1 MIRTTFQSCRGP
13 AGRLALVLIVGLVT
27 VRSASAQITV
37 TGALLVERA
46 AAPGETYQGAITIR
60 NTSNTA
66 QTATLSLADYRF
78 DASGSNAFDAPGS
91 HARSNTPWI
100 TLSQQA
106 VSVPPQ
112 GTQVVSYTVTVPA
125 GASSSSGTYLL
136 GVPAGSPPS
145 AGTYWGVV
153 LVEGE
158 DRSAAPIDP
167 TTFTVTPKIRFAVQ
181 LVTHLGQTG
190 ECKLA
195 FGSPRIQPGSMVV
208 DVAGQG
214 TRACRPNLKLEVYN
228 ADGALQHTATLRGS
242 YLYPET
248 STRQTFPLVP
258 LAPGSYS
265 FIVLADVGA
274 DKLQGARFQVQ
285 VK

>member
-1 MIRTTFQSCRGP
+1 MIKVISQLC
-13 AGRLALVLIVGLVT
+13 GRLAWPVVLVLIVVLVT
-27 VRSASAQITV
+27 VQSASGQITV
-37 TGALLVERA
+37 TGALIVERA

-60 NTSNTA
+60 NTSNTV

-78 DASGSNAFDAPGS
+78 DASGSTSFDAPGS
-91 HARSNTPWI
+91 RPRSNTPWI

-112 GTQVVSYTVTVPA
+112 GTQVVGYTVTIPA
-125 GASSSSGTYLL
+125 ASSSDGIYLL
-136 GVPAGSPPS
+136 GAPVGAPPS
-145 AGTYWGVV
+145 AGTYWSVV

-158 DRSAAPIDP
+158 DRSAATVDP
-167 TTFTVTPKIRFAVQ
+167 KTFTIKPKIRFAVQ
-181 LVTHLGQTG
+181 LVTHLGQSG
-190 ECKLA
+190 ECKLV
-195 FGSPRIQPGSMVV
+195 FGNPRITPGTMVV
-208 DVAGQG
+208 DVIGQG

-228 ADGALQHTATLRGS
+228 SEGVLQHTATLRGS

-248 STRQTFPLVP
+248 STRQIFALTPLT
-258 LAPGSYS
+258 PGAYS
-265 FIVLADVGA
+265 FLVLADVGA

>member
-1 MIRTTFQSCRGP
+1 MFRITSQLC
-13 AGRLALVLIVGLVT
+13 GRLAWPVVLVLFMVLVT
-27 VRSASAQITV
+27 VQSASGQITV
-37 TGALLVERA
+37 TGALIVERA
-46 AAPGETYQGAITIR
+46 AAAGETYQGAITIR

-125 GASSSSGTYLL
+125 GASPSAGTYIL
-136 GVPAGSPPS
+136 GAPGGPPPS
-145 AGTYWGVV
+145 AGTYWSVV
-153 LVEGE
+153 LIEGE
-158 DRSAAPIDP
+158 DRSAAPADP

-190 ECKLA
+190 ECRLA
-195 FGSPRIQPGSMVV
+195 FGNPLIKPGTMAV
-208 DVAGQG
+208 DV
-214 TRACRPNLKLEVYN
+214 T
-228 ADGALQHTATLRGS
+228 
-242 YLYPET
+242 
-248 STRQTFPLVP
+248 
-258 LAPGSYS
+258 
-265 FIVLADVGA
+265 
-274 DKLQGARFQVQ
+274 
-285 VK
+285 

>member
-1 MIRTTFQSCRGP
+1 MIKIVSSLCRRHAWP
-13 AGRLALVLIVGLVT
+13 FLLVLIVELVA
-27 VRSASAQITV
+27 VSSASGQITV

-60 NTSNTA
+60 NTSNTG

-106 VSVPPQ
+106 VSVPPL
-112 GTQVVSYTVTVPA
+112 GTQVVSYTITVPA
-125 GASSSSGTYLL
+125 AATASTGTYVL
-136 GVPAGSPPS
+136 GTTGGAPAS

-153 LVEGE
+153 LVEAE
-158 DRSAAPIDP
+158 DRSSAPIDP

-190 ECKLA
+190 DCKLA
-195 FGSPRIQPGSMVV
+195 FGNPRIQPDSMLV
-208 DVAGQG
+208 DVSGQG

-242 YLYPET
+242 YLYPDT
-248 STRQTFPLVP
+248 STRQTFPLAP

-265 FIVLADVGA
+265 FLVLADVGA

>member
-1 MIRTTFQSCRGP
+1 MIRTTSQSCCGL

-78 DASGSNAFDAPGS
+78 DASGSNSFDAAGS
-91 HARSNTPWI
+91 HPRSNTPWI

-106 VSVPPQ
+106 VSVPPH
-112 GTQVVSYTVTVPA
+112 GTQVVGYTVTVPA
-125 GASSSSGTYLL
+125 GASSSAGTYVL
-136 GVPAGSPPS
+136 GAPGGPPPS
-145 AGTYWGVV
+145 AGTYWSVV
-153 LVEGE
+153 LIEGE
-158 DRSAAPIDP
+158 DRSAAPVDP

-195 FGSPRIQPGSMVV
+195 FGNPLIKPGTMVV
-208 DVAGQG
+208 DVTGQG
-214 TRACRPNLKLEVYN
+214 SRACRPNLKLEVYN
-228 ADGALQHTATLRGS
+228 SEGVLQHSATIRGS

-248 STRQTFPLVP
+248 STRQTFT
-258 LAPGSYS
+258 LAPLTPGAYS
-265 FIVLADVGA
+265 FLVLADVGA

>member
-1 MIRTTFQSCRGP
+1 MIRTTFQSYYGL

-27 VRSASAQITV
+27 ERSASAQITV

-158 DRSAAPIDP
+158 DRSAAPVDP

-195 FGSPRIQPGSMVV
+195 FGSPRIQPGSMAV
-208 DVAGQG
+208 DVSGQG